1 MLLWLAYSGCH
12 SVLVVSLMC
21 VALFCNGAV
30 TISTLTNHTD
40 IAPNFAGTTFG
51 IDQTLTSILSF
62 IVPVVVG
69 VLIDGQQTLGNWRN
83 AFWTCVAMYTL
94 TTIFYLFFA
103 SISVQP
109 WNSLRGTWDVTT
121 THQDSVEKFNDNEEE
136 TNTLQTS
143 VG

>member
-12 SVLVVSLMC
+12 SVLAVSLMC

-40 IAPNFAGTTFG
+40 ITPNFAGTTFG